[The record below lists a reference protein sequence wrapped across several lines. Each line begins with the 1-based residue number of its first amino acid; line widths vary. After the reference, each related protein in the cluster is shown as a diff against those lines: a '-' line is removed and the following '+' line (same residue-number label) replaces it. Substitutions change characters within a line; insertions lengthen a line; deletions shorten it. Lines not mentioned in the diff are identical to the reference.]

1 MGTLA
6 YSLNPKTLNP
16 KPKPHTLAYR
26 GPRIKAL
33 GESSSSGGGDGD
45 SGDEGLEDDLGSD
58 DDGEAGGAPGGR
70 SGARRGAKSHG
81 EPGELPPSD
90 SEGSYDEVKGLGFSR
105 VAKEAL

>member
-1 MGTLA
+1 MGTLVHN
-6 YSLNPKTLNP
+6 LNPKTLKP
-16 KPKPHTLAYR
+16 KPKQHTLAYR

-45 SGDEGLEDDLGSD
+45 SGDEDLEDDLGSEN
-58 DDGEAGGAPGGR
+58 DGEAGPGGR
-70 SGARRGAKSHG
+70 SGGRRGVKSLG

-90 SEGSYDEVKGLGFSR
+90 SEGSYYEVKGLGFSW